1 MSNLDWSIIIT
12 YMVFLIWL
20 GWYLGRRQTDTI
32 DYYLGSRKLPW
43 WGIGFSTMATQLGA
57 ISFISAPAFV
67 GLRPKGGLI
76 WLGYEFAVPF
86 VMIILVY
93 RVIPIFHKLNI
104 VSIYEYLE
112 MRFDRKTRTL
122 VSIIFLVSRGLATG
136 VGIYAA
142 AIVVS
147 VILNVPLILT
157 VIIIGTVALIYDF
170 MGGIKAVIY
179 SDVIQMAILFLGIII
194 CTIYGLFYIDGWSS
208 IGNTLSRDRLVA
220 VNYSLFGIN
229 KGEDFGFY
237 PLLFGGFFLYL
248 AYYGFDQSQVQRE
261 ISARSVSDSR
271 KSLFM
276 NGIVRYPLVLS
287 YCILG
292 LVIGTF
298 ALKNHEFMDLIPA
311 GSIDYMVPLF
321 VVNYLPS
328 GLKGV
333 IVIAILAAS
342 MSTLDSALNSL
353 SASTTKDI
361 IKPYFI
367 KDSTE
372 DKTFLYSKLSTLFW
386 GVFCTTFAFLVGKI
400 SETVLETINMI
411 GSIFYGPIAAV
422 FLLGMTSRKT
432 TSKGVFF
439 GCLVGVIGN
448 VAIALG
454 ALPLSWLW
462 WNVTG
467 FVLTAIVGYTL
478 SLLYKS
484 ARSERSTLAKD
495 ANHPVLDI
503 KFDKKSD
510 SKWVIACL
518 ILLIYGIGIIIFSTN
533 IDKVIF

>member
-1 MSNLDWSIIIT
+1 MSIWDWSIVIT
-12 YMVFLIWL
+12 YILFLIWL
-20 GWYLGRRQTDTI
+20 GWYLGRRQTDTV

-67 GLRPKGGLI
+67 GLKPEGGLI

-86 VMIILVY
+86 AMIILIY
-93 RVIPIFHKLNI
+93 RVIPLFHKLNI
-104 VSIYEYLE
+104 ISIYEYLE

-157 VIIIGTVALIYDF
+157 VIIIGAVALIYDF

-179 SDVIQMAILFLGIII
+179 SDVIQMAILFLGVII
-194 CTIYGLFYIDGWSS
+194 CTIYGLFYIDDWSS
-208 IGNTLSRDRLVA
+208 IENTLSRDRLIA
-220 VNYSLFGIN
+220 VNYSIFGI
-229 KGEDFGFY
+229 KRGEDFGFY

-328 GLKGV
+328 GLTGF

-361 IKPYFI
+361 VKPYFI

-372 DKTFLYSKLSTLFW
+372 GKMFFCSKLSTLFW

-400 SETVLETINMI
+400 SETVLEAINMI

-422 FLLGMTSRKT
+422 FLLGMVTRRV
-432 TSKGVFF
+432 TSKGVFL
-439 GCLVGVIGN
+439 GGLVGVIGN
-448 VAIALG
+448 VIIAFG
-454 ALPLSWLW
+454 ALPISWLW

-467 FVLTAIVGYTL
+467 FLLTVGVGYIS
-478 SLLYKS
+478 SLLDKS
-484 ARSERSTLAKD
+484 EPSERFIQERKTNYPAF
-495 ANHPVLDI
+495 DI

-510 SKWVIACL
+510 YKWIIAYL
-518 ILLIYGIGIIIFSTN
+518 ILFAYGIGIIIFSTK
-533 IDKVIF
+533 IHKIIF